1 MISGTEWRIELGD
14 WRSHAEQSAAARLLL
29 CRLMDEE
36 VVVEHNSKGAP
47 FMPSHPGLWLS
58 ISHCRQAV
66 AVAVSDRERVG
77 IDVESRRRVDGSL
90 MRRVCSAAELA
101 AVQASP
107 DAVMAFLQLWT
118 RKEAA
123 LKLRG
128 TGIRGFG
135 SMVHALEGEDMA
147 VEDLPCGGSEVVASL
162 ARAKASTDEGRL

>member
-29 CRLMDEE
+29 CRLMGEE
-36 VVVEHNSKGAP
+36 VAVEHNGKGAP
-47 FMPSHPGLWLS
+47 FMPSHPGLSLS

-90 MRRVCSAAELA
+90 MRRVCTPAELA

-118 RKEAA
+118 RKEAV
-123 LKLRG
+123 LKMRR
-128 TGIRGFG
+128 TGIQGFW
-135 SMVHALEGEDMA
+135 SMVHALEGEDVV
-147 VEDLPCGGSEVVASL
+147 VEDLGCAMPDVVASM
-162 ARAKASTDEGRL
+162 ARECTPSTAV

>member
-1 MISGTEWRIELGD
+1 
-14 WRSHAEQSAAARLLL
+14 
-29 CRLMDEE
+29 
-36 VVVEHNSKGAP
+36 
-47 FMPSHPGLWLS
+47 
-58 ISHCRQAV
+58 
-66 AVAVSDRERVG
+66 
-77 IDVESRRRVDGSL
+77 

-135 SMVHALEGEDMA
+135 SMVHALEGKDMV
-147 VEDLPCGGSEVVASL
+147 VEDLPCGGPEVVASL

>member
-1 MISGTEWRIELGD
+1 MISGTEWRIESGD

-29 CRLMDEE
+29 CRLMGEE
-36 VVVEHNSKGAP
+36 VAVEHNGKGAP
-47 FMPSHPGLWLS
+47 FMPSHPELSLS

-90 MRRVCSAAELA
+90 MRRVCTPAELA

-118 RKEAA
+118 RKEAV
-123 LKLRG
+123 LKMRR
-128 TGIRGFG
+128 TGIQGFG
-135 SMVHALEGEDMA
+135 SMVHALEGEDVV
-147 VEDLPCGGSEVVASL
+147 VEDLECAMPDVVASV
-162 ARAKASTDEGRL
+162 ARERTPSTAV

>member
-29 CRLMDEE
+29 CRLMGEE
-36 VVVEHNSKGAP
+36 VAVEHNGKGAP

-90 MRRVCSAAELA
+90 MRRVCTPAELA

-118 RKEAA
+118 RKEAV
-123 LKLRG
+123 LKMRR
-128 TGIRGFG
+128 TGIQGFG
-135 SMVHALEGEDMA
+135 SMVHALEGEDVV
-147 VEDLPCGGSEVVASL
+147 VEDLECAMPDVVASM
-162 ARAKASTDEGRL
+162 ARERTPSTAV